1 MKKNY
6 SLLSSLFLGALVLQ
20 GCSKPSISV
29 WETSSEGEHMA
40 QITEFEPAKKTVL
53 IEVNT
58 KEERQ
63 TLTGIGESRAE
74 AIILY
79 RETNGAFETIEDI
92 MKVTGIKNALFNNIK
107 NDITVE

>member
-63 TLTGIGESRAE
+63 TLTGIGGSFTE
-74 AIILY
+74 ATSSLLARLSKDKRQQVIDAY
-79 RETNGAFETIEDI
+79 FGPDGARYS
-92 MKVTGIKNALFNNIK
+92 A
-107 NDITVE
+107 